1 MQRTAIQVIST
12 GGLYGAERC
21 LLELAAY
28 LQQQGWRSH
37 IIAVEGQGAEPLVKR
52 ALSMGL
58 SAEAFA
64 QGGRL
69 GVRDII
75 KRLRSTLATHAPG
88 IVHSHGYKPDI
99 LLSLPGVAPGWR
111 RMSTCHTWYR
121 ETWKMR
127 TWEFLDKRVLRKFDG
142 VVAVSTHIEREL
154 HEAKV
159 PRERVRKIDNGIE
172 APRRDPKLGAALRRE
187 FGIDENAKLVVQI
200 GRLAPAK
207 RNDIVI
213 EALAT
218 LPPDVHAIFAGD
230 GPERANLE
238 RLVAA
243 RGLGARVHFAGY
255 RTDVLNF
262 LSAAQ
267 VLAISSDH
275 EGLPIVLLEAMA
287 AECPVVS
294 TRVGEI
300 GSVLRPGEDA
310 WLTEA
315 GDVAAFSRA
324 LNEACTDVAL
334 AAARARSARAVFEQR
349 HSREA
354 MGAKYLE
361 LYEKAWPRG

>member
-21 LLELAAY
+21 LLELAAHM
-28 LQQQGWRSH
+28 QAQGWRSH
-37 IIAVEGQGAEPLVKR
+37 IIAVEGIGAEPLVRR
-52 ALSMGL
+52 AQSMGL
-58 SAEAFA
+58 SAQAFA
-64 QGGRL
+64 HGRL
-69 GVRDII
+69 GVRDIV
-75 KRLRSTLATHAPG
+75 KQLRGELARHTPG

-99 LLSLPGVAPGWR
+99 LLSLPGVAGGWR
-111 RMSTCHTWYR
+111 RISTCHTWYR

-127 TWEFLDKRVLRKFDG
+127 TWEYLDKRVLRNYDG
-142 VVAVSTHIEREL
+142 IVAVSTHIENEL
-154 HEAKV
+154 YEARV
-159 PRERVRKIDNGIE
+159 PRAKVRKIDNGIE
-172 APRRDPKLGAALRRE
+172 APRRDPALGEAIRRE
-187 FGIDENAKLVVQI
+187 FGIAPGAKLIAQI

-213 EALAT
+213 ESLSR
-218 LPPDVHAIFAGD
+218 LPAEVHAVFAGD

-238 RLVAA
+238 KLVAA
-243 RGLGARVHFAGY
+243 RGLGSRVHFAGY

-262 LSAAQ
+262 LSAAD

-300 GSVLRPGEDA
+300 GGVLRPGVDA
-310 WLTEA
+310 WLVEP
-315 GDVAAFSRA
+315 GQIDAFARA
-324 LNEACTDVAL
+324 LGEACADGAT
-334 AAARARSARAVFEQR
+334 AATRAASARAVFEVR

-361 LYEKAWPRG
+361 LYEAAWKA